1 MREREIAGDEIDRR
15 GSKLNACRK
24 SHVGTVTFGIWWA
37 GSRCGSIPLMESHPG
52 YRHHWISCV
61 AALVALAALLLGT
74 AGHAQLAEPNR
85 QAIAAGLVPESAVV
99 VPGETVTLA
108 LTMRPSPGWHGYW
121 KNPGDS
127 GIETQIAWDLP
138 AGLTAGPIQYPVP
151 DRLIISG
158 LMNYVYEGDYAQLI
172 DVKVPAGLAPGTKL
186 PIRARVD
193 YLACTDEICV
203 PETAN
208 VAVDLEAGS
217 AAGAQANR
225 AMFDR
230 FRQALP
236 KPLGSEARFER
247 AGNRFRLAIP
257 VPAGLEI
264 AEPYFYPLTDGALAY
279 AAAQTF
285 SRAGDTLIVET
296 DAASNGG
303 ILAAVEGV
311 LKLSDGNGLSLKAA
325 PGAVPAAGTPLNLQG
340 EQPAPGAAAVGAA
353 LLGAV
358 LGGLLLNIMP
368 CVFPILS
375 LKALSLAKAGGDE
388 GAAKREA
395 IAYTGGAVLICLAL
409 GAALLG
415 LRAGGA
421 AAGWAFQLQDPRV
434 ILLLLLL
441 ITAVALNL
449 AGLFELPA
457 FTGGGR
463 LAQRGGTS
471 GAFWTG
477 ALAAFVATPCTG
489 PFMGAA
495 LGAALVLP
503 TAAALAIFA
512 GLGLGLALPFLLLGF
527 VPALRRRLPKPGAW
541 MERFRRLMSVPM
553 FLTVLALAWI
563 LGRQAGVDGMALGLA
578 AAMLLGLALWW
589 VGQRQGRARS
599 WAPLAPAALAAVAA
613 MLLVPTAATEPAAAA
628 AQSVLKSEPFTEARL
643 TALQQQ
649 GRPVFVYFT
658 ADWCVT
664 CKVNEKGALER
675 EQVAKAFAEAQV
687 AVLVGDWTRGDAMI
701 GRFLEQ
707 HGRSGVPLY
716 LYYQPG
722 KPVEI
727 LPQVLTPS
735 RLVSMVS

>member
-1 MREREIAGDEIDRR
+1 MMRFF
-15 GSKLNACRK
+15 LC
-24 SHVGTVTFGIWWA
+24 
-37 GSRCGSIPLMESHPG
+37 
-52 YRHHWISCV
+52 
-61 AALVALAALLLGT
+61 LVAILSALALAP
-74 AGHAQLAEPNR
+74 AAHAQLPQPGKN
-85 QAIAAGLVPESAVV
+85 AIAASLVAESPVV
-99 VPGETVTLA
+99 VPGDTVTLA
-108 LTMRPSPGWHGYW
+108 LMMRPAKGWHGYW

-127 GIETQIAWDLP
+127 GMETQIAWQLP

-151 DRLIISG
+151 GRLVVGG
-158 LMNYVYEGDYAQLI
+158 LMNYVYEGNYAQLI
-172 DVKVPAGLAPGTKL
+172 DVKVPANVAPGTKL
-186 PIRARVD
+186 PLRARVD
-193 YLACTDEICV
+193 YLACTEEVCV

-208 VAVDLEAGS
+208 VAVDLQAGS
-217 AAGAQANR
+217 APAAQTNR
-225 AMFDR
+225 VMFDG

-236 KPLGSEARFER
+236 RPLGSPARFAL

-257 VPAGLEI
+257 LPAGLELRD
-264 AEPYFYPLTDGALAY
+264 PYFFPLTDGALSY

-296 DAASNGG
+296 DAASSGG
-303 ILAAVEGV
+303 NLAAVEGV
-311 LKLSDGNGLSLKAA
+311 LKLSDGNGLSLNAV
-325 PGAVPAAGTPLNLQG
+325 PGTVPAAGEPLELETAQ
-340 EQPAPGAAAVGAA
+340 APGASAVLVA
-353 LLGAV
+353 LLGAI

-388 GAAKREA
+388 GGAKREA
-395 IAYTGGAVLICLAL
+395 IAYTAGAVLICLAL

-415 LRAGGA
+415 LRAAGV

-434 ILLLLLL
+434 ILVLLLLM
-441 ITAVALNL
+441 TAVALNL

-457 FTGGGR
+457 VTAGGR
-463 LAQRGGTS
+463 LAERRGLG

-495 LGAALVLP
+495 MGAALVLP
-503 TAAALAIFA
+503 TAASLAVFA

-527 VPALRRRLPKPGAW
+527 VPALRRRLPKPGPW
-541 MERFRRLMSVPM
+541 MARFRRLMSVPM
-553 FLTVLALAWI
+553 FLTALALAWI

-578 AAMLLGLALWW
+578 AAMLLALALWW
-589 VGQRQGRARS
+589 VGRRQGRRGA
-599 WAPLAPAALAAVAA
+599 WVPLVPAAIAAVAA
-613 MLLVPTAATEPAAAA
+613 MVLVPTAATAPATAS
-628 AQSVLKSEPFTEARL
+628 AQGVLKSEPFSEARL
-643 TALQQQ
+643 ASLQQQ

-675 EQVAKAFAEAQV
+675 AQVAAAFAEKQV
-687 AVLVGDWTRGDAMI
+687 AVLVGDWTRGDPAI
-701 GRFLEQ
+701 GRFLQ
-707 HGRSGVPLY
+707 KHGRSGVPLY
-716 LYYQPG
+716 LFYEPG

>member
-1 MREREIAGDEIDRR
+1 MLVMTGHLR
-15 GSKLNACRK
+15 
-24 SHVGTVTFGIWWA
+24 
-37 GSRCGSIPLMESHPG
+37 PLHL
-52 YRHHWISCV
+52 WVVI
-61 AALVALAALLLGT
+61 LLAAMLLGT
-74 AGHAQLAEPNR
+74 AGNAQLPQPGKN
-85 QAIAAGLVPESAVV
+85 AIAASLTPESAVV

-108 LTMRPSPGWHGYW
+108 LTMRPDKGWHGYW

-127 GIETQIAWDLP
+127 GIETQIAWQLP
-138 AGLTAGPIQYPVP
+138 AGLAAGPIQYPVP
-151 DRLIISG
+151 GRLTIGG

-172 DVKVPAGLAPGTKL
+172 DVKVPANVAPGTRL
-186 PIRARVD
+186 PIRATVD
-193 YLACTDEICV
+193 YLACTDEVCV
-203 PETAN
+203 PETAK
-208 VAVDLEAGS
+208 VAVDLEAG
-217 AAGAQANR
+217 AAPAAQTNR
-225 AMFDR
+225 AMFDG

-247 AGNRFRLAIP
+247 AGNRFRVAIP
-257 VPAGLEI
+257 LPAGVEI
-264 AEPYFYPLTDGALAY
+264 GEPYFYPLTDGALAY
-279 AAAQTF
+279 AAAQSF

-296 DAASNGG
+296 DAPANPGSLG
-303 ILAAVEGV
+303 AVEGV
-311 LKLSDGNGLSLKAA
+311 LKLRDGFGLSLTAV
-325 PGAVPAAGTPLNLQG
+325 PGAVPAAGEPVDLAG
-340 EQPAPGAAAVGAA
+340 EQPAVGASVVLAA
-353 LLGAV
+353 LLGAII
-358 LGGLLLNIMP
+358 GGLLLNIMP

-375 LKALSLAKAGGDE
+375 LKALSLAKARGDE
-388 GAAKREA
+388 RAAKREA
-395 IAYTGGAVLICLAL
+395 IAYTAGAVLICLAL

-434 ILLLLLL
+434 ILVLLLL

-457 FTGGGR
+457 ITAGGG
-463 LAQRGGTS
+463 LAQRGGVS

-503 TAAALAIFA
+503 TPVALGIFA

-527 VPALRRRLPKPGAW
+527 VPALRRRLPKPGPW
-541 MERFRRLMSVPM
+541 MDRFRRLMSVPM
-553 FLTVLALAWI
+553 FLTALALAWI

-578 AAMLLGLALWW
+578 ATLLLALALWW
-589 VGQRQGRARS
+589 VGRRQGGRGA
-599 WAPLAPAALAAVAA
+599 WLPLAPAALVAVAA
-613 MLLVPTAATEPAAAA
+613 IVLVPSANAEVAAASSPGA
-628 AQSVLKSEPFTEARL
+628 LKAEPFTETRL
-643 TALQQQ
+643 AALQREN
-649 GRPVFVYFT
+649 RPVFVYFT

-675 EQVAKAFAEAQV
+675 AQVADAFADNKV
-687 AVLVGDWTRGDAMI
+687 AVLVGDWTRGDAAI
-701 GRFLEQ
+701 GRFLEK

-716 LYYQPG
+716 LYYAPG
-722 KPVEI
+722 KPAEI